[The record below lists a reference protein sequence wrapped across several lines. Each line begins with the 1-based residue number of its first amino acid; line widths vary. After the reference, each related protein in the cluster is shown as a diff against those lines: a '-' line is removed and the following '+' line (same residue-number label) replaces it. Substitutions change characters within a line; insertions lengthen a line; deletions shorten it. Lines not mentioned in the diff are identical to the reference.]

1 MKRVEEDERLLGGC
15 CLLYWGLFWVAL
27 TLYRRVSDGS
37 RILDSDFVC
46 VIAILVNLKART
58 MVSAISLV

>member
-1 MKRVEEDERLLGGC
+1 MMEEVDERLTGGC

-27 TLYRRVSDGS
+27 TLHRRASDES
-37 RILDSDFVC
+37 RRLDSDFLC
-46 VIAILVNLKART
+46 VIEILVNLKART